1 MYRSIVLSLFLV
13 LLKFAL
19 SANESKAQTDPP
31 LQESPQ
37 HQTSQNRANQTRPVF
52 ALAGDSTVTDHA
64 GWGRGFKTILRDQA
78 TCINFAKGGRSSRS
92 FRTEGFWD
100 QCLDA
105 KPEYLLIQFGHNDQP
120 GKGPQRESAADGDFR
135 THLVRFIQEA
145 RSQQI
150 KPILVTSLTRRR
162 WNSDGTIQESLRDYA
177 DATIAVA
184 KKHDVPLIDLH
195 GESIKQC
202 EKMGPVAFRAFEPMT
217 DQGADHT
224 HLNSEGSIAVASLV
238 VAKLLEIMPELTP
251 LFNQEKL
258 GQIRTQGETPT
269 TLRTEHLTID
279 QTDETISIRTDKR
292 TILTYNK
299 RSPSVPEGI
308 DPIYQRSGFLHPV
321 KSPSGKIVTAAF
333 PFDHPHQQGIFSAWV
348 STSWNKKEVDF
359 WNLAKGTGRV
369 LHQRVIDVFSGNDQI
384 GFEVDLVHQMLQPHT
399 VDILRE
405 RWRVTANHRG
415 DDVFV
420 FDLQSTQEA
429 ITDSPLLIQQN
440 RYGGFA
446 VRGPVSW
453 LSTSESTPPNE
464 PQFSDCTI
472 ATEQTDDRTL
482 GNHQRTRWVCMT
494 GLIEGSPVSIT
505 MMQANHKQDSRNAV
519 RLHPSKP
526 YFCFSRCVEESFT
539 ITKATPLV
547 SHFRFLITDSA
558 PNQEWILQQWEQWQS
573 EIGAAR
579 EKNKD

>member
-1 MYRSIVLSLFLV
+1 MYRSIVLSLFIV
-13 LLKFAL
+13 LLNFAL
-19 SANESKAQTDPP
+19 TANESTAQTDPP

-64 GWGRGFKTILRDQA
+64 GWGRGFKTILRDHA

-162 WNSDGTIQESLRDYA
+162 WNSDGTIQESLREYA

-217 DQGADHT
+217 NQGADHT

-258 GQIRTQGETPT
+258 GQIRNQGETPT

-348 STSWNKKEVDF
+348 STSWNEQEVDF

-369 LHQRVIDVFSGNDQI
+369 LHQRVIDVFSGNNQI
-384 GFEVDLVHQMLQPHT
+384 GFEVDLIHQMLQPHT

-453 LSTSESTPPNE
+453 LSTSESTPNDPK
-464 PQFSDCTI
+464 FSDCTI

-494 GLIEGSPVSIT
+494 GLIEGSPASIT
-505 MMQANHKQDSRNAV
+505 MMKANRKQDSSNAV

-558 PNQEWILQQWEQWQS
+558 PNQEWILQQWEQWQR
-573 EIGAAR
+573 EIDAVS
-579 EKNKD
+579 KQNKD